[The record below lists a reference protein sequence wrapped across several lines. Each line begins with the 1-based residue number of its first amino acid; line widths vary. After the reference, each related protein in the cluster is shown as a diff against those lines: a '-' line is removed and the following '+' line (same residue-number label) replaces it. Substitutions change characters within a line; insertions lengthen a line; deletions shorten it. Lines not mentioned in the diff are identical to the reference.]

1 MVCPIEIQYIV
12 SSIRKSTLLEINAK
26 LKKSNSNTIRAHEHI
41 PEPEQAPTHI
51 NTWVLIGTLGEIANF
66 SLVTA
71 IKAKFGRFCNI
82 VGTKILMHGWVDIV
96 MSYYAMTK
104 KFTNITNPG

>member
-41 PEPEQAPTHI
+41 PEPEQAPMHI
-51 NTWVLIGTLGEIANF
+51 NTWVLIGTLGEIAIL
-66 SLVTA
+66 SLVRA
-71 IKAKFGRFCNI
+71 IKAKFGRICNI
-82 VGTKILMHGWVDIV
+82 VGNQNINTWVGRYCHVILCNDPKI
-96 MSYYAMTK
+96 YK
-104 KFTNITNPG
+104 